1 MFHGEVKTPGG
12 KLIAVYFAV
21 DRGALRAV
29 QVHGDFFLYPEE
41 ALEDLSGALEGASA
55 ELPEQALAALV
66 AARLRPGAELI
77 GSSPEALALAVRRAL
92 EAGERER

>member
-12 KLIAVYFAV
+12 KLIAVDFVV
-21 DRGALRAV
+21 DRGELRNV

-41 ALEDLSGALEGASA
+41 ALDDLSGALEGAPASLSEDA
-55 ELPEQALAALV
+55 VAALV

-77 GSSPEALALAVRRAL
+77 GSSPEALARAVRRAL
-92 EAGERER
+92 EAGEQER